1 MAFKGTHEIDK
12 KGVKHLVK
20 DFCTSEYNLN
30 SSKWLKPTSEQ
41 SPLHKLLERMS
52 DEYNLVVEGM
62 NVVI

>member
-30 SSKWLKPTSEQ
+30 SSKWLKPTAEQ